1 MLEPNIVPDVSDMC
15 QTFRTFVAGSIQT
28 TSGRVFVHLF
38 FNLAAV
44 LRYAGLGTLAQS
56 NDFVKNIMITGRST
70 NILEKSVGWLRKS
83 LF

>member
-1 MLEPNIVPDVSDMC
+1 
-15 QTFRTFVAGSIQT
+15 
-28 TSGRVFVHLF
+28 LF